1 MYTGRE
7 TIGTLLSCGMLLV
20 TVGCGSDFMN
30 RTEVIAITP
39 QTVHQIQS
47 TPWDG
52 PRARVAV
59 IEFTNETGVLQQ
71 TSQHSTTIQVVSP
84 AGGPTPVVTTRD
96 PIGSGMRTQ
105 LITAL
110 VQTGAFIVLERG
122 RGLEDVVRE
131 QDGIP
136 GRMREETLPET
147 GVIEGAQFL
156 IYGAVTEYEPAQAS
170 VAGGI
175 GINPFQGRLS
185 DPTVS
190 PGNVLVQI
198 FAATAAG
205 AFAEQAHIVIDIRMV
220 DARTGRVVNATAIK
234 GTPRDFGGAFG
245 GTFGRV
251 LVGIGGQYRTPIQKS
266 IRACTIKAA
275 NWIAENAM
283 AEGYLRR
290 NQAASPEASIPRG
303 EKDAG

>member
-1 MYTGRE
+1 
-7 TIGTLLSCGMLLV
+7 MLLI
-20 TVGCGSDFMN
+20 TVGCGGDFMN
-30 RTEVIAITP
+30 RTEVITTTP
-39 QTVHQIQS
+39 HTVHQIQS

-52 PRARVAV
+52 PKARVAV
-59 IEFTNETGVLQQ
+59 MEFTNETGVLQQ

-84 AGGPTPVVTTRD
+84 AGGPAPVVTVRD
-96 PIGSGMRTQ
+96 PIGSGMRNQ

-110 VQTGAFIVLERG
+110 MKTGAFIVLERG

-136 GRMREETLPET
+136 GRMREETVPET
-147 GVIEGAQFL
+147 GAIEGAQFL
-156 IYGAVTEYEPAQAS
+156 IYGAVTEYEPGQAS

-175 GINPFQGRLS
+175 GINPFRGRPS

-198 FAATAAG
+198 LAATAAG
-205 AFAEQAHIVIDIRMV
+205 AFAEQAHIVVDIRMV
-220 DARTGRVVNATAIK
+220 DARTGRVVNSTAVK
-234 GTPRDFGGAFG
+234 GTPRDLGGAFG

-251 LVGIGGQYRTPIQKS
+251 LLGMGGQYRTPIQKS
-266 IRACTIKAA
+266 IRSCTIKAA

-290 NQAASPEASIPRG
+290 SPTARSESAVSR
-303 EKDAG
+303 EQKQ